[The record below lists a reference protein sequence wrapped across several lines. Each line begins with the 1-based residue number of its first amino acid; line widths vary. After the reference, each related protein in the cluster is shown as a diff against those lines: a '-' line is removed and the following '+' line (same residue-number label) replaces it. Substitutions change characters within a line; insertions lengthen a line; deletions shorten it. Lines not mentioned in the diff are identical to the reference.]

1 MDNDDLRDFLLR
13 HRKIM
18 SDTELAREIGCTP
31 QALGRFITRSER
43 THGNH
48 FRVATLHQALGLEPE
63 SRVVRTWKPK
73 EEI

>member
-18 SDTELAREIGCTP
+18 SDSELARAIGCTP
-31 QALGRFITRSER
+31 QALSQFIRGDGR

-48 FRVATLHQALGLEPE
+48 FRVGALHQALGLEPE